1 MGFTRTEIRVEVV
14 GAEEGARALES
25 VAVADTRMTAAT
37 LAASKALQ
45 TQEQAVKRTT
55 NAFGTAVEE
64 IRRYDHA
71 TGLVTVEHVKVARSA
86 QDASRGL
93 EKMREEANK
102 AAQPMNAM
110 GAAASVA
117 SKGVGLI
124 MKAAYLLPG
133 FGFAGILLKLGDAMH
148 WMKEQFIEG
157 AKQTEIQTATLAEW
171 TRVVNEATKAVRE
184 LGRAQS
190 EAGRSR
196 IGGALGIDPRALSG
210 GARIE
215 GAQLEAERAR
225 LDAAQR
231 TLDTQAGEIAAAE
244 RSVRERGAALSAS
257 AANGVHPGMFG
268 AAASLEA
275 EAKAI
280 GERRRLLV
288 AEAEKL
294 RGAEI
299 GLESKVEGLRRAA
312 GLSDSQKTGGGRGGA
327 RAATMPKT
335 DGPNVNGIWSLAPA
349 AGEDVSPQG
358 IQNVISLD
366 AWKAKRAADAKAIA
380 DQEMAD
386 FRLVTDQRNAMMAA
400 HLQAG
405 DGGQPAIPSLY
416 AMLTAS
422 EDEKTAFDQQ
432 MSDASAGMRAVYAE
446 TQRLADDG
454 TNMLSGLGRGL
465 SMAAAASLLTGK
477 SFKQAAN
484 DLLKSLAVQAAGQAI
499 WETALGVGSLAMAA
513 MGNPAAAASAGLHF
527 KAAGM
532 FAGLSVAFAG
542 GAGLTGG
549 MRGGGGSAG
558 SGSGGGMAS
567 AAGTNPYRSE
577 SSAPQ
582 PIHIHIGAE
591 TVTRV
596 VDGER
601 RREARRDGISARAE
615 AA

>member
-14 GAEEGARALES
+14 GAEAATRSLKG
-25 VAVADTRMTAAT
+25 VAVAEEQIHTTGTQAAKGLTQVEVATTRAG
-37 LAASKALQ
+37 AASAIASDKARKL
-45 TQEQAVKRTT
+45 K
-55 NAFGTAVEE
+55 EE
-64 IRRYDHA
+64 INAVAMPANGARVA
-71 TGLVTVEHVKVARSA
+71 MEGLGK
-86 QDASRGL
+86 GL
-93 EKMREEANK
+93 TFLQK
-102 AAQPMNAM
+102 AAA
-110 GAAASVA
+110 
-117 SKGVGLI
+117 I
-124 MKAAYLLPG
+124 LPG
-133 FGFAGILLKLGDAMH
+133 FGIAGLLLEIGRAASWLSD
-148 WMKEQFIEG
+148 QFVAGEKST
-157 AKQTEIQTATLAEW
+157 ALQSATLAEY

-184 LGRAQS
+184 LGRAQA

-225 LDAAQR
+225 LDAAQK

-257 AANGVHPGMFG
+257 AANGVQPGMFG
-268 AAASLEA
+268 TAASLEA
-275 EAKAI
+275 EARAI
-280 GERRRLLV
+280 GERRRMLV

-312 GLSDSQKTGGGRGGA
+312 GLSDSQKTGGGRGGG
-327 RAATMPKT
+327 RAETMPKAA
-335 DGPNVNGIWSLAPA
+335 GPNVNGIWSLAPA

-405 DGGQPAIPSLY
+405 DGGQPAGDGGQPAGDNKQPTNNNKQPAIPSLY
-416 AMLTAS
+416 AMLTAN
-422 EDEKTAFDQQ
+422 EDEKAAFDQQ
-432 MSDASAGMRAVYAE
+432 MADASAGMRAVYAE
-446 TQRLADDG
+446 TQRLADEG
-454 TNMLSGLGRGL
+454 TGMLAGLGRGL
-465 SMAAAASLLTGK
+465 STAAAASLLTGK

-532 FAGLSVAFAG
+532 FAGMSVAFAG

-558 SGSGGGMAS
+558 GGSGGGMAS

-582 PIHIHIGAE
+582 PIHIHIGSE